1 MFLYYWVF
9 EEGTANSQIPAIQYL
24 LELATLPNMEKQE
37 EGTAILEHH
46 FIFTIKCVE
55 WHTKR
60 KWNVKVSMTD

>member
-1 MFLYYWVF
+1 VF

-55 WHTKR
+55 WHTKI
-60 KWNVKVSMTD
+60 K